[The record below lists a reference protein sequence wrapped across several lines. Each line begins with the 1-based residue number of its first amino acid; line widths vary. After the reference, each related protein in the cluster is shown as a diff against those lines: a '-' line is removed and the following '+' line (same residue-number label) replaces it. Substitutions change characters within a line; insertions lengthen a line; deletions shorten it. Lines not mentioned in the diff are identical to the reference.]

1 MHRPADWHDPIIAVL
16 DQGLRSL
23 SAPPVP
29 ARTSPATAV
38 AEPALST
45 AERRRSEALMRV
57 NHAGEVAA
65 QALYVGQALVARS
78 DATRKH
84 LLTAARE
91 EQDHLGWCAERLAEL
106 RGRTS
111 VLGPF
116 WFGGSFCIGLAAGV
130 FGDSV
135 SLGFVS
141 ETERQVEAHIKDH
154 LQRLPAAD
162 AKSRSILERMAQ
174 DEAHHGTTARL
185 AGGAALP
192 PPIVE
197 AMTLGGEFLR
207 RTAYFV

>member
-1 MHRPADWHDPIIAVL
+1 
-16 DQGLRSL
+16 
-23 SAPPVP
+23 
-29 ARTSPATAV
+29 
-38 AEPALST
+38 
-45 AERRRSEALMRV
+45 
-57 NHAGEVAA
+57 
-65 QALYVGQALVARS
+65 
-78 DATRKH
+78 
-84 LLTAARE
+84 
-91 EQDHLGWCAERLAEL
+91 
-106 RGRTS
+106 